1 MPLADD
7 GLRERVDAAYEEW
20 VARAIADVDGD
31 RAGARDVM
39 QERNRTEWSVLAG
52 FLWWLHN
59 PRMRRSAT
67 SARSVVTLRSRR
79 TGSMARRVGRF
90 AEW

>member
-1 MPLADD
+1 M
-7 GLRERVDAAYEEW
+7 
-20 VARAIADVDGD
+20 ARAIADVDGD

-67 SARSVVTLRSRR
+67 SPRSVVTLRSRR
-79 TGSMARRVGRF
+79 TGSTSTRRAPRHRIEAIATSRGD
-90 AEW
+90 A